1 MWPFFMVT
9 PSGDTHSGGKMSK
22 MNWDAMVSTPKMSPR
37 IVSIQIAFYTII
49 IIIIIIIIIVFIK
62 NQ

>member
-1 MWPFFMVT
+1 MVT
-9 PSGDTHSGGKMSK
+9 PSGDTSGGKMSK
-22 MNWDAMVSTPKMSPR
+22 MSPS

-49 IIIIIIIIIVFIK
+49 IIIIIIIIVFIK